1 VSSFVQVAF
10 PWIATQG
17 SRGLPEGLEPADGVL
32 TGVLARNALL
42 RGTFRSTAGLQLTTV
57 TDVQPPLSSHTLLG
71 GRVALLGPTPR
82 GLQVLTD
89 VTASGSAQYRPGGVH
104 RLLSSIVRAARRVG
118 EDAVFEASN
127 EALWSGIQNRL
138 EQVLF
143 GLWQSGGLRGER
155 QSDAFSVRCDRSTM
169 TQADLDA
176 GRAIAVVQIAPA
188 SPIENITVVLALE
201 AGGITSL
208 TTTAAA

>member
-1 VSSFVQVAF
+1 
-10 PWIATQG
+10 
-17 SRGLPEGLEPADGVL
+17 
-32 TGVLARNALL
+32 
-42 RGTFRSTAGLQLTTV
+42 
-57 TDVQPPLSSHTLLG
+57 
-71 GRVALLGPTPR
+71 
-82 GLQVLTD
+82 
-89 VTASGSAQYRPGGVH
+89 VH